1 MCSSDL
7 FQALMFPLL
16 AATSVV
22 LAVGAVF
29 ARMTTQRRWRAW
41 LSGHVVDRWLANG
54 RYYQLNLVP
63 GDHQNPEGRIAEDL
77 RIATDAPVDFCAG
90 VLQAVLSAL
99 TFIAV
104 LWSIGGPL
112 SIRVGETWIVV
123 PGFLVIAAVA
133 YSLIASALMV
143 AIGRGFVAASER
155 KNQAE
160 AEYRYVLTR
169 LHENGE
175 SFACSAASRRNAQ
188 ASTVPCARCCGGGGN
203 CARNTCAPRACH
215 RRACWSRR

>member
-1 MCSSDL
+1 MAGPRGAWVLTVSLLILIALQIFVQYRINVWNRSIFDALQARDSGAVL

-16 AATSVV
+16 AAASVV

-112 SIRVGETWIVV
+112 SIRVGET
-123 PGFLVIAAVA
+123 
-133 YSLIASALMV
+133 
-143 AIGRGFVAASER
+143 
-155 KNQAE
+155 
-160 AEYRYVLTR
+160 
-169 LHENGE
+169 
-175 SFACSAASRRNAQ
+175 
-188 ASTVPCARCCGGGGN
+188 
-203 CARNTCAPRACH
+203 
-215 RRACWSRR
+215 